1 MPGEML
7 PRPVLIIHPEQAPSC
22 TSCFL
27 GGVNVQLPELK
38 RRFCGGEG
46 HYVDRAPAELAKVFT
61 QLYQAPDEM
70 REGYYKVKV
79 LELLL
84 LLSQLEAGAGPSAER
99 SATPAQAALAR
110 KVIAYVDAHCGSRIT
125 VEQLAQALHATPE
138 QLRYSVG
145 RVYGKPLYQCVRA
158 YKMRVAGR
166 LLRETGRTVMDV
178 AAELGYENGSKF
190 SSAFRDVMGF
200 ARGVSAD
207 HPGRGLSQFGA
218 VNRKNRVE
226 SSGKNRYNEDRPEKG
241 LSFYRS
247 G

>member
-1 MPGEML
+1 MKFFHGL
-7 PRPVLIIHPEQAPSC
+7 SLIIHPEQAPSC

-27 GGVNVQLPELK
+27 GGVDVQLPELK

-46 HYVDRAPAELAKVFT
+46 HYVGRTPADLAKVFT
-61 QLYQAPDEM
+61 QLYQPPDGM

-99 SATPAQAALAR
+99 SATSAQAALAR
-110 KVIAYVDAHCGSRIT
+110 EVIAYVDAHRGSRIT

-166 LLRETGRTVMDV
+166 LLRETGRTVLDV

-190 SSAFRDVMGF
+190 SIAFRDVMG
-200 ARGVSAD
+200 VS
-207 HPGRGLSQFGA
+207 PG
-218 VNRKNRVE
+218 E
-226 SSGKNRYNEDRPEKG
+226 
-241 LSFYRS
+241 YRRTTQEGDFPS
-247 G
+247 LEQ